1 MCALNIVKGMDTIM
15 NINLE
20 LYKLFYIVAKCQN
33 ITKASKELY
42 ISQPAL
48 SKSIKNLETQLNCDL
63 FKRSKKGVTL
73 TQAGEI
79 LYKCVND
86 VMASLENTN
95 NVIKSLSK
103 LNSEIL
109 NIGID
114 KTLMNNFLLPY
125 LNSFLEENTNT
136 KLNII
141 GGSFKDKINNVRN
154 SYLDFIIL
162 YLPASIPKDFEQI
175 KLKGIETILVGN
187 KNYEYLKNKT
197 INIKDINNY
206 PIIMNAKGSTTRN
219 YIDQIC
225 NKENITLKPKMELAS
240 TTLVTNFINSGHG
253 LGFLT
258 KEYIKEQ
265 LDNQELFEIKTN
277 PKIDTR
283 YIGIIYQNNKPLNNI
298 ASKFITFLQEAQI
311 QTK

>member
-1 MCALNIVKGMDTIM
+1 MD
-15 NINLE
+15 INLE

-63 FKRSKKGVTL
+63 FQRSKKGVTL
-73 TQAGEI
+73 TPAGEI

-86 VMASLENTN
+86 VMETIENANRT
-95 NVIKSLSK
+95 IKSLSK

-109 NIGID
+109 NIGIG
-114 KTLMNNFLLPY
+114 KTLTNNFLLPH
-125 LNSFLEENTNT
+125 LDSFLKENANT

-141 GGSFKDKINNVRN
+141 GGSFEDKINNVRN
-154 SYLDFIIL
+154 GCLDFIIL
-162 YLPASIPKDFEQI
+162 YLPADIPKDFEQI
-175 KLKGIETILVGN
+175 KLRSIETILVGN

-197 INIKDINNY
+197 IDIKDINDY
-206 PIIMNAKGSTTRN
+206 PIIMNAKGATTRN
-219 YIDQIC
+219 YIDRIC
-225 NKENITLKPKMELAS
+225 NQENITLKPKMELAS
-240 TTLVTNFINSGHG
+240 TTLVTNFISSGYG

-258 KEYIKEQ
+258 KEYIQDK

-277 PKIDTR
+277 PKIDSR
-283 YIGIIYQNNKPLNNI
+283 YIGIIYQNSKPLNNI
-298 ASKFITFLQEAQI
+298 ARKFIACLQESHNTNEI
-311 QTK
+311 KETIIKSNI